1 MLPRNRCVVCVVIL
15 LKKRKKCIDVTGAV
29 PPPAGIT
36 DVHWLETNENLRI
49 KLDSM
54 QMPTV
59 EYKEIT
65 IDDYSTEPSSEPHPV
80 WDAEH

>member
-1 MLPRNRCVVCVVIL
+1 M
-15 LKKRKKCIDVTGAV
+15 TATS
-29 PPPAGIT
+29 AGIT

-54 QMPTV
+54 QIPTV

-65 IDDYSTEPSSEPHPV
+65 IEDYSRAPSLEPHPV
-80 WDAEH
+80 WDTNS

>member
-1 MLPRNRCVVCVVIL
+1 M
-15 LKKRKKCIDVTGAV
+15 TGAV
-29 PPPAGIT
+29 PSPGII

-65 IDDYSTEPSSEPHPV
+65 IEDYSM
-80 WDAEH
+80 

>member
-1 MLPRNRCVVCVVIL
+1 MFVLS
-15 LKKRKKCIDVTGAV
+15 
-29 PPPAGIT
+29 AGIT

-65 IDDYSTEPSSEPHPV
+65 VEDYSMAPSSEPHPV
-80 WDAEH
+80 CGTYG